1 MADFQPTAAQKAAIE
16 ARGGAVLVSAGAGS
30 GKTKVLTER
39 LMKYI
44 LDERD
49 PANISSFVIITFT
62 KAAAAE
68 LKGRITAELS
78 RAASGENTSPETREY
93 LRRQQVLCTQAQIGT
108 IHSFCA
114 SILRENGHE
123 LALPPDFRILS
134 DERADVIQER
144 TLEKLLNERYG
155 RMQDYPGF
163 EELVN
168 SVGVGRDDKKLAEF
182 VKQLYKRMQCHA
194 HPEKWAQARLDELR
208 GEYSDVGET
217 LWGKEIL
224 SYASATASYWADELE
239 RMLSVVREDP
249 ALSKIFLAS
258 LSEGAAG
265 VRELERR
272 THLGWE
278 AVREA
283 PEISFPTLG
292 RVRGYESE
300 LKVKIQD
307 RRTACKKAMEKLKE
321 LFYADSE
328 GLKAEMQQTTPAMEA
343 LLQLTLDFEKQFITE
358 KRKVSGLDYNDLEH
372 EAARLLIGEDGQ
384 PTDIARSIASRYTE
398 IMVDE
403 YQDVSL
409 VQDAIFRAV
418 SRDEKNLF
426 MVGDVKQAIYR
437 FRLADPQIF
446 NKKYNN
452 FKVHGTEEPG
462 EASKIFLRENF
473 RSGKEILNAAN
484 AVFSRCM
491 SSVLGEVDYDEN
503 ASLIFGAKG
512 REEAQPI
519 PELVL
524 FAQPLDEDSDTD
536 KTSFEAACV
545 ARKIRQLVAAGTVTE
560 DGKRRSIEYGDIAIL
575 LRSANKVGKVYC
587 RELNARGIPAVME
600 QGGNFF
606 REREITF
613 LMAMLRIMDNPAQDV
628 ALIEALSS
636 PVFSFSADELAEIRA
651 CSRDDNFWEAL
662 RIYAQDHPKADAFL
676 RKLNAF
682 RSVAPDRDAEQLIR
696 MLVTE
701 TDILPVC
708 SAMADGRRRIANIL
722 QMIRIAQRFEKDGTY
737 GLHRFVLWLEK
748 LEKKNTEQSVPVN
761 VGSAVRILTVHKSK
775 GLEFPVVFLCDTARQ
790 FNRNDSKEAVLIHP
804 ELGLGPKLVDTRQHT
819 IRPTLARKAIEL
831 RMKREMLSEEMRLL
845 YVALTRAKDRLF
857 ITAVNKDPYKYV
869 ENKRNLLPFS
879 GGTFEAETLASA
891 QSPADWLTMAALAD
905 DGENL
910 ALHIENGSSEE
921 EPDAAAAENKKIGGT
936 RLLPVL
942 ERNLNF
948 VYPYAGA
955 EQLPSKVTATEL
967 KHMEENEDAESAV
980 LVKSGKERQI
990 FLTPDFFRE
999 NKPAA
1004 GAERGIATH
1013 LALQYM
1019 NPEKAES
1026 ESGVRGEIERLREK
1040 RFLSVRQAQAVNI
1053 GAIAELFRS
1062 SLGQRIRAAD
1072 RVWREFRFS
1081 LLCGAGE
1088 LLHTGS
1094 GEEILL
1100 QGVVDCCIEENG
1112 KLVVIDYKTDSVHT
1126 EEQLQQRCAL
1136 YESQIRAYAM
1146 ALSRIFSMPVKESV
1160 LYFLSCGR
1168 AVTIENI

>member
-1 MADFQPTAAQKAAIE
+1 MADFQPTSAQKAAIE

-44 LDERD
+44 LDED
-49 PANISSFVIITFT
+49 HPVSISTFVIITFT

-68 LKGRITAELS
+68 LKGRITSELS
-78 RAASGENTSPETREY
+78 RAASDGNTSPEKREY
-93 LRRQQVLCTQAQIGT
+93 LRRQQALCAQAQIGT

-114 SILRENGHE
+114 SVLRENGHE
-123 LALPPDFRILS
+123 LALPSDFRILS
-134 DERADVIQER
+134 EERAAAIQER
-144 TLEKLLNERYG
+144 TLEKLLNERYE
-155 RMQDYPGF
+155 RMREYPGF

-182 VKQLYKRMQCHA
+182 VLQLYSKMQCHA

-208 GEYSDVGET
+208 GEPGDVGET

-239 RMLSVVREDP
+239 RMMAVSRDDP
-249 ALSKIFLAS
+249 ALSRIFLAS

-272 THLGWE
+272 IHLGWD

-283 PEISFPTLG
+283 PEISFPTIG
-292 RVRGYESE
+292 RVKGYESE
-300 LKVKIQD
+300 LKYKIKD
-307 RRTACKKAMEKLKE
+307 RKDACKKTMDKLRK

-328 GLKAEMQQTTPAMEA
+328 VLKAEMQQTTTAMEA
-343 LLQLTLDFEKQFITE
+343 LLQLTLDFEKLFIAE
-358 KRKVSGLDYNDLEH
+358 KRKVSGLDYSDLEH

-384 PTDIARSIASRYTE
+384 PTEIAGNIAARYTE

-418 SRDEKNLF
+418 SREGKNLF

-446 NKKYNN
+446 NKKYNSY
-452 FKVHGTEEPG
+452 KVHGTEKPG

-484 AVFSRCM
+484 AVFARCM
-491 SSVLGEVDYDEN
+491 SSTLGEVDYDEN
-503 ASLIFGAKG
+503 ASLIFGAKD
-512 REEAQPI
+512 REQKQPI
-519 PELVL
+519 PELDL
-524 FAQPLDEDSDTD
+524 FALPQDEDSVPD
-536 KTSFEAACV
+536 KNAFEAACV
-545 ARKIRQLVAAGTVTE
+545 ATKIRQLIESGTVTE
-560 DGKRRSIEYGDIAIL
+560 DGKRRSIQYGDIAIL

-587 RELNARGIPAVME
+587 RELIARGIPAVME
-600 QGGNFF
+600 QGGDFF

-613 LMAMLRIMDNPAQDV
+613 LMAMLRIMDNPARDV

-636 PVFSFSADELAEIRA
+636 PVFSFSADELAEIRG
-651 CSRDDNFWEAL
+651 CSRGGSFWEAL
-662 RIYAQDHPKADAFL
+662 RIYAQDHPKADDFL

-682 RSVAPDRDAEQLIR
+682 RSVAPDKDAEQLIR

-708 SAMADGRRRIANIL
+708 SAMPDGRRRIANIL

-761 VGSAVRILTVHKSK
+761 GGSAVKILTVHKSK
-775 GLEFPVVFLCDTARQ
+775 GLEFPVVFLCDTTRQ
-790 FNRNDSKEAVLIHP
+790 FNYIDTKAAVLIHP
-804 ELGLGPKLVDTRQHT
+804 ELGLGPKLVDTKQHT
-819 IRPTLARKAIEL
+819 TSPTLARKAIEL
-831 RMKREMLSEEMRLL
+831 RMKRETLSEEMRLL

-857 ITAVNKDPYKYV
+857 ITAALKDPAGFV
-869 ENKRNLLPFS
+869 EKKRGLLPFS
-879 GGTFEAETLASA
+879 GGTIEAETLASA
-891 QSPADWLTMAALAD
+891 QSPADWLTLAALAD
-905 DGENL
+905 EEKHLSLN
-910 ALHIENGSSEE
+910 IEYETPEE
-921 EPDAAAAENKKIGGT
+921 GTDAAAENKKTDGS

-942 ERNLNF
+942 EKNLGF
-948 VYPYAGA
+948 VYPCTGA
-955 EQLPSKVTATEL
+955 EQLPSKITATEL
-967 KHMEENEDAESAV
+967 KHLEDKEDSESAE
-980 LVKSGKERQI
+980 LVKPGKERQV
-990 FLTPDFFRE
+990 FLAPDFFRE
-999 NKPAA
+999 NKPAS

-1019 NPEKAES
+1019 NPEKADS
-1026 ESGVRGEIERLREK
+1026 ESGVREEIERLREK
-1040 RFLSVRQAQAVNI
+1040 RFLSARQAEAVNAA
-1053 GAIAELFRS
+1053 AIAELFRS
-1062 SLGQRIRAAD
+1062 SLGQRIRSAD
-1072 RVWREFRFS
+1072 RIWREFRFS
-1081 LLCGAGE
+1081 LLCDAGE

-1112 KLVVIDYKTDSVHT
+1112 ELVVIDYKTDNIHT
-1126 EEQLQQRCAL
+1126 EEQLQQRCSL
-1136 YESQIRAYAM
+1136 YESQVRAYAM
-1146 ALSRIFSMPVKESV
+1146 ALSRILSMPVKESV

-1168 AVTIENI
+1168 TVTIENT